1 MKYLLFAL
9 IASIIAAVTIVN
21 ADNDVP
27 EPALVVLEEL
37 GVDIQSTLIAAG
49 IFSTLV
55 AALDATGFFVPP
67 TNNPGPFFITLFAPT
82 DDAFDALPDGL
93 VLCLLKEENVG
104 ALFNILDSHI
114 VYDEVLST
122 GLTFENFNDSDTL
135 DKLDSLIVTN
145 ETSDGGI
152 VLNDSA
158 KVIFADGR
166 TNNGVTNGVIHV
178 IDAVLI
184 PPGFDAV
191 AFLETCGRDVSAI
204 TAVEDAVEEP
214 VEKPATTANIV
225 NAVEEEPAT
234 IVLLLGEIVDIPST
248 LVAAGMFNTLNALLG
263 ASHLVGPLSGDESGP
278 YTVFAPTDDAF
289 DALPEG
295 FVKCLSKEEN
305 KGALSAILIYHVV
318 DGEMLSTDLTALTL
332 LPDNM
337 IQPTLYVTNNTIDDT
352 TSDGNII
359 VLNDSATVILPDVRS
374 TNGVIHIIDAVLI
387 PPPFRFDVT
396 AFLESCVD
404 DTPATTSSSSLSYAL
419 LSLSYALHGSI
430 LGLAIIAGVSALF

>member
-104 ALFNILDSHI
+104 ALFTILDSHI

-158 KVIFADGR
+158 KVIFADVR
-166 TNNGVTNGVIHV
+166 TNNGVTIGVIHV

-184 PPGFDAV
+184 PPGFDVV
-191 AFLETCGRDVSAI
+191 AFLETCDRDVSAI
-204 TAVEDAVEEP
+204 TSVEDA
-214 VEKPATTANIV
+214 VEKPATTVTIL

-248 LVAAGMFNTLNALLG
+248 LLAAGMFNTLNALLG

-419 LSLSYALHGSI
+419 HGSI

>member
-9 IASIIAAVTIVN
+9 IASIITAVTIVN
-21 ADNDVP
+21 AYNDVP
-27 EPALVVLEEL
+27 EPALAVLEEL

-55 AALDATGFFVPP
+55 AALDATVFFVPP

-93 VLCLLKEENVG
+93 VWCLLKEENVG
-104 ALFNILDSHI
+104 ALFTILDSHI

-158 KVIFADGR
+158 KVIFADVR
-166 TNNGVTNGVIHV
+166 TNNGVTIGVIHV

-184 PPGFDAV
+184 PPGFDVV
-191 AFLETCGRDVSAI
+191 AFLETCDRDVSAI
-204 TAVEDAVEEP
+204 TSVEDA
-214 VEKPATTANIV
+214 VEKPATTVTIL

-248 LVAAGMFNTLNALLG
+248 LLAAGMFNTLNALLG

-387 PPPFRFDVT
+387 PSPFRFDVT
-396 AFLESCVD
+396 AFLETCVD
-404 DTPATTSSSSLSYAL
+404 DTPATTSSS
-419 LSLSYALHGSI
+419 SLSYALHGSI